1 VAVSWAVTIGP
12 SAACGAFKLHVLMPY
27 ITALLEGTL
36 CMHGL
41 GTGLD
46 PLFFLG
52 CMPRWLTP
60 WSTCSHN
67 KTMPARVVNVM

>member
-12 SAACGAFKLHVLMPY
+12 SAVCGAFKLHFLSY
-27 ITALLEGTL
+27 ITARLEGTL
-36 CMHGL
+36 CMHGI

-52 CMPRWLTP
+52 CMPLWLTP
-60 WSTCSHN
+60 RSARSHN
-67 KTMPARVVNVM
+67 KSVPARVVNVM